1 MINDFINVIRENL
14 GAAPSADKVIPN
26 QWIYF
31 SLNGKPSDTAGRC
44 LLFSDGEGGVYWD
57 WRSGDYGVWQAREHR
72 TPEERA
78 TFDKKIQEARAEAAK
93 EEEKRRSACRER
105 SVAILSVSFD
115 AGQHPYLAK
124 KGVKAHGIKQH
135 DGILVIS
142 AMDLEGKVHGLQKI
156 GSDGEKSFEP
166 GTAVKSHFFPIG
178 NLLNSGKI
186 LIAEGFATSAT
197 AHEATGFP
205 TVCAFNASNLLPVA
219 LGIQEKYPHAEIII
233 CSDDDWQT
241 PNNPGLAAAT
251 AAAKAVDGLLAVP
264 VFPDNRGPKD
274 SDFNDLARL
283 DGLEAVKACINAAT
297 MSTPS
302 EVHIEE
308 IPKESEAEYT
318 DPLQDYAASIFPY
331 QLAFPWQIFPGI
343 IAESLLAC
351 AESCATSPTALAG
364 VAFAILSSAIGR
376 TILIS
381 PKTSWN
387 EPLHCWF
394 ADIRPSGEGKTPAMQ
409 LLARVLHEAQSKSD
423 ADFEN
428 EKDTWEQTPKKE
440 RGPEPRWNRSYFV
453 SGLTL
458 EGVRAALWQGHGGLV
473 CLLSELSSFI
483 TGQGQY
489 KSGKGDDREAWLS
502 LHDGS
507 PARIVRAGSSVTIQG
522 ARVSICGGIQPEVFK
537 TVFGDKGGLFLTDG
551 TIFRFL
557 LTYEPAGHFELTR
570 ATWNEQ
576 HRFTW
581 ENLVNKALWWADD
594 KFKSS
599 DNFLIL
605 KLSDDAWSCFSA
617 FRNNLYS
624 LRNQFP
630 PAFRGFIPKATSYI
644 LRIAGLL
651 HVMEQL
657 FTGDDISPVI
667 TAETIQKAILAVN
680 FYTGHALEAL
690 KLLHGKETAIQQ
702 DNAQKHIMAAIESLI
717 AKTEEQSFV
726 SVKDIADAYN
736 SISGKAES
744 AKYIGGLL
752 REIGLEPKQVFH
764 GRYGIRNDDLQKIL
778 KTKSPKSPS
787 HPSQQHQ
794 GFAEGDFKNHCHPS
808 HPGDYMVRDNQV
820 TLVTSEKQS
829 HPPQMPVNI
838 ERGDLGDIGDFVSKE
853 SEFYKVDCSLEVLR

>member
-1 MINDFINVIRENL
+1 MIDKQETLSRINIEDLVKEL
-14 GAAPSADKVIPN
+14 FPT
-26 QWIYF
+26 
-31 SLNGKPSDTAGRC
+31 GKPVGQDEILTACPFHDDKTPSLSVNLKAGTYYCHACGEKGSNPINLCMKTWGTDFKATMEEMERRAGIKHNAGQKVVGRYEYHDELGT
-44 LLFSDGEGGVYWD
+44 LLYWKERVEPG
-57 WRSGDYGVWQAREHR
+57 RSGQKKEFRFYHGDRKPGRGGESALYNLPEVTRNKNVFAAEGEKQVDILKAWGLAGTTLDSGAQSKL
-72 TPEERA
+72 TPAMVDILANKRIVILRDNDQPGLNYALNIAKALQGKCESVKVVLLPDLPEKGDICDWAINPENNKDRLLEIIE
-78 TFDKKIQEARAEAAK
+78 TTPVFDFTA
-93 EEEKRRSACRER
+93 
-105 SVAILSVSFD
+105 FD
-115 AGQHPYLAK
+115 AELH
-124 KGVKAHGIKQH
+124 
-135 DGILVIS
+135 
-142 AMDLEGKVHGLQKI
+142 
-156 GSDGEKSFEP
+156 
-166 GTAVKSHFFPIG
+166 
-178 NLLNSGKI
+178 
-186 LIAEGFATSAT
+186 ATT
-197 AHEATGFP
+197 E
-205 TVCAFNASNLLPVA
+205 
-219 LGIQEKYPHAEIII
+219 
-233 CSDDDWQT
+233 
-241 PNNPGLAAAT
+241 
-251 AAAKAVDGLLAVP
+251 
-264 VFPDNRGPKD
+264 
-274 SDFNDLARL
+274 
-283 DGLEAVKACINAAT
+283 
-297 MSTPS
+297 
-302 EVHIEE
+302 
-308 IPKESEAEYT
+308 ESEAEYS

-331 QLAFPWQIFPGI
+331 QSAFPWQIFPGI

-440 RGPEPRWNRSYFV
+440 RGLEPRWNRSYFV

-458 EGVRAALWQGHGGLV
+458 EGIRAALWQGHGGLV

-522 ARVSICGGIQPEVFK
+522 ARVSICGGIQPEVFRS
-537 TVFGDKGGLFLTDG
+537 VFGDKNGLFLTDG

-557 LTYEPAGHFELTR
+557 LTYEPVGHFELTR

-787 HPSQQHQ
+787 HPGQQQQ
-794 GFAEGDFKNHCHPS
+794 GFAEGDFKNQCHPS
-808 HPGDYMVRDNQV
+808 HPGDYIVRDNQV